1 MKFFAESKQTHE
13 QLLDKDKLFIV
24 LYLDIYG
31 IDNADLPS
39 YVNEVYAH
47 ILKDLDNTVRAYII
61 PTRNGETRMEFYN
74 IENVEKK
81 TLDDIVKM
89 KEDLDVYIEK

>member
-1 MKFFAESKQTHE
+1 
-13 QLLDKDKLFIV
+13 
-24 LYLDIYG
+24 
-31 IDNADLPS
+31 
-39 YVNEVYAH
+39 
-47 ILKDLDNTVRAYII
+47 
-61 PTRNGETRMEFYN
+61 MEFYN